1 MNVGTIGHVDHGK
14 TSLTAAI
21 TRVLSDKGLAKY
33 TSYENID
40 KSPEERKRGNNKDI
54 YGNNVLQE
62 LQLLL
67 LM

>member
-21 TRVLSDKGLAKY
+21 TRVLSDRGLAKY

-40 KSPEERKRGNNKDI
+40 KSPEERKRGNYMHEITK
-54 YGNNVLQE
+54 LQE